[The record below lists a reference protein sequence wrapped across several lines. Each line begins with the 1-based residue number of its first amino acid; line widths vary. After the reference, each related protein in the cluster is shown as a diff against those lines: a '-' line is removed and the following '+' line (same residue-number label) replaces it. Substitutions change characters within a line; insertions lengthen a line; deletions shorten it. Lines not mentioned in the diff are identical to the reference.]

1 VAEVIKAPAATG
13 RVADERVARE
23 VSEML
28 LRIERD
34 GEAAVREYS
43 RRLDRWDPPSSI
55 MTVLVAKTAGVGH
68 VVTATPPAGGEPPPA
83 VMLHAIA
90 TSGADAVLCLGGVRA
105 LGGDGVRGSAGPP
118 TGCARPRPRA
128 SPSRLAL
135 WSARSAHRI
144 PSVLGLP
151 RGPRLSAGHHVVMPV
166 GGVGEH

>member
-1 VAEVIKAPAATG
+1 MAEVIKAPAATG

-68 VVTATPPAGGEPPPA
+68 VVTATPGRWRAAAGSDAARDRHVRRRRGA
-83 VMLHAIA
+83 VPRRRAG
-90 TSGADAVLCLGGVRA
+90 TGRRWRSGLC
-105 LGGDGVRGSAGPP
+105 GP
-118 TGCARPRPRA
+118 
-128 SPSRLAL
+128 
-135 WSARSAHRI
+135 AHR
-144 PSVLGLP
+144 L
-151 RGPRLSAGHHVVMPV
+151 
-166 GGVGEH
+166 